1 MANQV
6 IVVGSG
12 AAGFSAAIAAATN
25 GARVTLLERAVLL
38 GGTTSY
44 SGGVVWFPAN
54 PWAAA
59 EGIKDSRED
68 ALTYLTNLGLGAG
81 DRGQTEVFVSECIRV
96 AHGLEAASPIR
107 WQTMDWPDYQAHL
120 PGGKLIGRTLELAAV
135 EVGPEIDAR
144 VRPDPRGAPPVTY
157 LELRNGP
164 PDATEI
170 DRRQRHGIPARG
182 RGLVAALLA
191 GALQH
196 GVEIRTGARATK
208 LVLEGGAVRG
218 VECDGQVLSGHV
230 VLASGG
236 FDRDPELVRHFLR
249 MPAVLPGG
257 PPGMEG
263 DALRMGMSVGAALG
277 NMSEAWWSP
286 AMELPGRQVDG
297 QPYNWLMFGESG
309 RPGGLLLDRLGR
321 RYVNESTN
329 YNDLGRA
336 MHAFDAAT
344 YTFPRVP
351 SWFVCDAARRA
362 AFPIGP
368 VGPRDPDPEWMISAP
383 SLEALAA
390 RLDMKPAV
398 LGATVERYNGHAAR
412 GFDED
417 FGRGSYARDAYT
429 SGLPNARDQL
439 RPLTEAPFYAVRVMP
454 GTLGTKGGV
463 QLDPQARVR
472 AATGGV
478 IDGLYAAGNASANPF
493 GFGYPGGGGTIG
505 PALVFG
511 WLAGETAS
519 AA

>member
-1 MANQV
+1 MANEV

-12 AAGFSAAIAAATN
+12 GAGLSAAIAAATN
-25 GARVTLLERAVLL
+25 GAHVTLLERASHV

-44 SGGVVWFPAN
+44 SGGVVWFPNN

-59 EGIKDSRED
+59 EGVEDSREE
-68 ALTYLTNLGLGAG
+68 ALKYLTNLSLGDG
-81 DRGQTEVFVSECIRV
+81 DPGQTEVFVSECVRV
-96 AHGLEAASPIR
+96 AKALESFSPIR
-107 WQTMDWPDYQAHL
+107 WQTMDWPDYQAQL
-120 PGGKLIGRTLELAAV
+120 PGGKQVGRTLEMDAV
-135 EVGPEIDAR
+135 EVGPDIDAK
-144 VRPDPRGAPPVTY
+144 VRPDPRGVAPVTY
-157 LELRNGP
+157 LELRKGP
-164 PDATEI
+164 PDAAEVE
-170 DRRQRHGIPARG
+170 RRQRDGIPARG
-182 RGLVAALLA
+182 RGLVAALYA
-191 GALQH
+191 AALQH
-196 GVEIRTGARATK
+196 GVEVRTGARATK
-208 LVLEGGAVRG
+208 LVFAGGAVRG
-218 VECDGQVLSGHV
+218 VECDGATLPGHV
-230 VLASGG
+230 ILASGG

-249 MPAVLPGG
+249 VPAVLPGG

-263 DALRMGMSVGAALG
+263 DALRMGMTAGAQLA

-286 AMELPGRQVDG
+286 ALALPGRQIEG

-309 RPGGLLLDRLGR
+309 RPGSLLLDRYGR
-321 RYVNESTN
+321 RYANESTN

-344 YTFPRVP
+344 YTFPRIP

-368 VGPRDPDPEWMISAP
+368 VGPRDPDAEWMISAP

-390 RLDMKPAV
+390 RLDMKPAT
-398 LGATVERYNGHAAR
+398 LCSTVERYNGHAAR

-429 SGLPNARDQL
+429 SGFPDARDQL
-439 RPLTEAPFYAVRVMP
+439 RPLTEPPFYAVRVMP

-463 QLDPQARVR
+463 QLDTHARVR
-472 AATGGV
+472 AAAGGV
-478 IDGLYAAGNASANPF
+478 VDGLYAAGNASANPF

-511 WLAGETAS
+511 WLAGESAS